1 MVSKNLPVGIK
12 IVIPVKH
19 SYLKEYVKVRESLYI
34 CVVIW
39 VNTILNHTD
48 TGSLLPRYVG
58 SCVVYRPERYWK
70 QKYRPISIP
79 Y

>member
-34 CVVIW
+34 CVIIW
-39 VNTILNHTD
+39 VNTILNHAD
-48 TGSLLPRYVG
+48 TGSLLP
-58 SCVVYRPERYWK
+58 
-70 QKYRPISIP
+70 
-79 Y
+79 